1 MCNARPKLV
10 RAAAAIAGVAT
21 AATLCF
27 QTALHAQRSY
37 RDDLTRLQRI
47 DPDTLI
53 PVRTNEYISSD
64 RADGRVFPAQI
75 AEDVWDDQSR
85 LAVPAIPRGSPAEL
99 VVRNTRGGDLVLD
112 LDSVIAHGQRYSVS
126 AEPERIESD
135 QRLSKDAP
143 AIIGGGAVLG
153 TIIGAITGG
162 GKGAAIGA
170 GVGAAAGVGLSI
182 RGRQVR
188 VPAGSVLNFRVDR
201 PLTIGVADR
210 GYDRDRRHFHRDSD
224 RPFDDPGPPPPPDER
239 N

>member
-1 MCNARPKLV
+1 MSNARPRLV
-10 RAAAAIAGVAT
+10 RAAVAMAGVA
-21 AATLCF
+21 AAAMLSF
-27 QTALHAQRSY
+27 QTAAHAQRPY
-37 RDDLTRLQRI
+37 RDDPTRLQRI
-47 DPDTLI
+47 DPDTFI
-53 PVRTNEYISSD
+53 PVRTNEYIASD
-64 RADGRVFPAQI
+64 RADGRVFPAQV
-75 AEDVWDDQSR
+75 ADDVWDDQSR

-99 VVRNTRGGDLVLD
+99 VVRNTRGGDLMLD

-135 QRLSKDAP
+135 QRLSRDAP

-188 VPAGSVLNFRVDR
+188 VPAGSVLNFRIDR
-201 PLTIGVADR
+201 PLTIGVVDP
-210 GYDRDRRHFHRDSD
+210 GYDRDRRHYHRDFD
-224 RPFDDPGPPPPPDER
+224 RQFDPGPPPPPPDDR